1 MGKSKP
7 ETKKM
12 SKPRINALILGAGN
26 FGRHYA
32 RILSQINRDKLPG
45 IPFIDKLIVTRTRIE
60 GSREIADFIR
70 NQNACAVNAVVPAKL
85 SSPGDLMALIEKHQ
99 PEFIAIVAR
108 DNQKGDSVHALYTAY
123 ALQSATVLCEKPFSN
138 AFGDGSSLK
147 SFDALFSY
155 ENKEL
160 FALELPFAVVMRQ
173 LMQSEKFRNLY
184 RNMRNLEFFWET
196 QVTLE
201 NYIIDDLALHPWSL
215 IPRAYPLKTVAV
227 KREDNKADV
236 KLVIENP
243 FTGLDVSCKLTLRE
257 GGNFRGMMIDDDV
270 IGIKSEQASIK
281 LIHLNAK
288 LAEAVIAGAA
298 AMEGEILLE
307 IDNPLKQNI
316 VAALK
321 QEPIVNLKQTY
332 ESQVFLE
339 RLHGYVPP
347 QT

>member
-1 MGKSKP
+1 
-7 ETKKM
+7 M
-12 SKPRINALILGAGN
+12 SKPRINVLILGVGN

-60 GSREIADFIR
+60 RGREIADFIR
-70 NQNACAVNAVVPAKL
+70 NQNACAVNDVIATKL
-85 SSPGDLMALIEKHQ
+85 SSPGDLMTLMEKHQ
-99 PEFIAIVAR
+99 PQFIAIVAR

-123 ALQSATVLCEKPFSN
+123 ALQGGAVLCEKPFSN

-147 SFDALFSY
+147 SFD
-155 ENKEL
+155 EL
-160 FALELPFAVVMRQ
+160 FGHENESLFGLELPFAVVMRQ
-173 LMQSEKFRNLY
+173 LMQNEKFRDLY

-215 IPRAYPLKTVAV
+215 IPRGYPIKTVKV
-227 KREDNKADV
+227 KREGNTAEV
-236 KLVIENP
+236 QLVIENP
-243 FTGLDVSCKLTLRE
+243 FTGQDVSCKLTLRE
-257 GGNFRGMMIDDDV
+257 NGNFRGMMIDDDV

-281 LIHLNAK
+281 LIRLHTK
-288 LAEAVIAGAA
+288 LEEAVILGAA
-298 AMEGEILLE
+298 AQEGEILLE

-347 QT
+347 

>member
-1 MGKSKP
+1 MEKSKP

-12 SKPRINALILGAGN
+12 SKPCINALILGAGN

-32 RILSQINRDKLPG
+32 RILSQINRDQLPG
-45 IPFIDKLIVTRTRIE
+45 IPFIDQLIVTRTSIE
-60 GSREIADFIR
+60 HSRKIADFIR
-70 NQNACAVNAVVPAKL
+70 NQKACAVNAVVPAKL
-85 SSPGDLMALIEKHQ
+85 DSPVDLMTLMEKYQ

-108 DNQKGDSVHALYTAY
+108 DNQKGDSIHALYTSY
-123 ALQSATVLCEKPFSN
+123 ALQNSTVLCEKPFSN
-138 AFGDGSSLK
+138 ATGDGSSLK

-155 ENKEL
+155 QNKEL

-173 LMQSEKFRNLY
+173 LMQSEKFRYLY

-215 IPRAYPLKTVAV
+215 IPQSYPLKTVAV
-227 KREDNKADV
+227 KGEGNTADV

-243 FTGLDVSCKLTLRE
+243 YTDQDVSCKLTLRE
-257 GGNFRGMMIDDDV
+257 GGNFRGMMIDNDV
-270 IGIKSEQASIK
+270 IGIKSEQSSIK
-281 LIHLNAK
+281 LIRLHAK
-288 LAEAVIAGAA
+288 LEEAAISGAA
-298 AMEGEILLE
+298 VLEEEILFE
-307 IDNPLKQNI
+307 VDNPLKQNI

-321 QEPIVNLKQTY
+321 QKPIVNLQQTY
-332 ESQVFLE
+332 ASQIFLE

-347 QT
+347 